1 MKINEKLFK
10 LSIGNKIF
18 IGFSI
23 LIIIYMGMALSS
35 YSDMVEIRTLS
46 EQAVPL
52 SSQLNSLQ
60 EFAISTEVLE
70 KDLDSFFIV
79 NNKDNQE
86 EANKDFEKMYS
97 IISSLEKNATNNS
110 ITEFQEM
117 GRILHEIN
125 INFNGIANLKNNRS
139 GEDNEK
145 RILIYELIN
154 NVRQKNRELLSGTT
168 DKIQANFRNQQMVIY
183 EHI

>member
-1 MKINEKLFK
+1 MKTNEKLFK
-10 LSIGNKIF
+10 FSIGNKIF
-18 IGFSI
+18 ICFSI
-23 LIIIYMGMALSS
+23 LIVIYMGMALLS
-35 YSDMVEIRTLS
+35 YSDMVEISTLA
-46 EQAVPL
+46 EKAVPL

-86 EANKDFEKMYS
+86 KTNKDFEKMYS

-125 INFNGIANLKNNRS
+125 LILKGGTEFHIKFRGIK
-139 GEDNEK
+139 
-145 RILIYELIN
+145 
-154 NVRQKNRELLSGTT
+154 
-168 DKIQANFRNQQMVIY
+168 
-183 EHI
+183 

>member
-1 MKINEKLFK
+1 VKTNEKLFK

-23 LIIIYMGMALSS
+23 LIVIYMGMALSS
-35 YSDMVEIRTLS
+35 YSDMVEISTLA

-86 EANKDFEKMYS
+86 KTNKDFEKMYS

-125 INFNGIANLKNNRS
+125 LILKGGTEFHIKFRGIK
-139 GEDNEK
+139 
-145 RILIYELIN
+145 
-154 NVRQKNRELLSGTT
+154 
-168 DKIQANFRNQQMVIY
+168 
-183 EHI
+183 